1 MLIASL
7 VASLVALAFCCL
19 GLLGF
24 CLWLLR
30 RQRLLAEQQQ
40 QRDASRDKRIKEL
53 SSRLDAYLEGSLRM
67 GDELR
72 ELSRTVAPLPDKLT
86 QLEQRDPNNFRLSQ
100 PPLVGMGASIDDLTQ
115 SCGLSQSE
123 AELMSK
129 LHKARRSP
137 DPGWSSPS
145 SA

>member
-40 QRDASRDKRIKEL
+40 QRDASRDKRI
-53 SSRLDAYLEGSLRM
+53 
-67 GDELR
+67 
-72 ELSRTVAPLPDKLT
+72 
-86 QLEQRDPNNFRLSQ
+86 
-100 PPLVGMGASIDDLTQ
+100 
-115 SCGLSQSE
+115 
-123 AELMSK
+123 
-129 LHKARRSP
+129 RS
-137 DPGWSSPS
+137 
-145 SA
+145 

>member
-7 VASLVALAFCCL
+7 VAALVALAFCCL

-30 RQRLLAEQQQ
+30 RQRFLAEQQQ
-40 QRDASRDKRIKEL
+40 QRDANRDKRIKEL

-72 ELSRTVAPLPDKLT
+72 ELSRTLAPLPDKLT
-86 QLEQRDPNNFRLSQ
+86 QLEQRDPNNFSFSQ
-100 PPLVGMGASIDDLTQ
+100 AAKLVGMGASVDDLTQ

-129 LHKARRSP
+129 LHQARKKP
-137 DPGWSSPS
+137 
-145 SA
+145 